1 MAESLR
7 ILVAEDEPYNL
18 RRLSR
23 LLQEAGCQV
32 VAELADGIAAVEW
45 FQAGGQA
52 DAAFLDI
59 QMPGV
64 SGLEASADFPPE
76 VALVFVTAH
85 PEHAVRAFEVEA
97 CDYLLKPV
105 TAERLQR
112 TLERLQARCDKQ
124 APAPPPTAARPSGKV
139 PVRAGDGVL
148 FLDLAKVSHFT
159 LDDDAVWAWAG
170 ERFRTLWRNLSE
182 VEAAFPERGLLRGNR
197 QLILRPEAVVGVRT
211 LENGRMLAR
220 LAGGREVEVSRG
232 AAPAL
237 KERLGLPE
245 KTRMGGMDAS
255 GA

>member
-1 MAESLR
+1 MAEPLR
-7 ILVAEDEPYNL
+7 VLVAEDEPYNL
-18 RRLSR
+18 RRLAR
-23 LLQEAGCQV
+23 LLREAGCQV
-32 VAELADGIAAVEW
+32 VAELTDGIAAAEW

-76 VALVFVTAH
+76 VARVFVTAH

-105 TAERLQR
+105 TAERLQKA
-112 TLERLQARCDKQ
+112 LERVQGRCEKRPPATQAQVK
-124 APAPPPTAARPSGKV
+124 APAKV
-139 PVRAGDGVL
+139 PVRAGDGVV
-148 FLDLAKVSHFT
+148 FLELPKVSHFT
-159 LDDDAVWAWAG
+159 LEDDTVWAWAG
-170 ERFRTLWRNLSE
+170 ERFRTLWHNLSE
-182 VEAAFPERGLLRGNR
+182 VEAAFPDRGLLRGNR
-197 QLILRPEAVVGVRT
+197 QLVLRPEAVVGVRT
-211 LENGRMLAR
+211 LDNGRMLAR

-237 KERLGLPE
+237 KERLGLPG
-245 KTRMGGMDAS
+245 KTRMGGVDTQ